1 MAGQHMTSGMVWHN
15 CIILY
20 LVMQF
25 VVGLGKRYIL
35 LEPVI
40 AVFVQF
46 DRLAPVVKG
55 AGHKD
60 LVGGIWP
67 VM

>member
-1 MAGQHMTSGMVWHN
+1 MAGQHMTSGEYGHN

-25 VVGLGKRYIL
+25 VVGLRKRYVL
-35 LEPVI
+35 LESVI
-40 AVFVQF
+40 AVSVQF

-60 LVGGIWP
+60 LVCGIWP